1 MTPIKST
8 RHLVTA
14 LALTAALT
22 AAGRSETRAT
32 TTSVTF
38 SPDTVTVLRNP
49 LQGWVMYLGRTWDE
63 NFWDEKGYDRMKADS
78 TGLTVRVSD
87 YASCA
92 YIRTSW
98 ASFEP
103 EEGRYAWD
111 DPDSRLMK
119 LVRSVNERGL
129 RIAFRIVIDGRDQ
142 GQNTPQYVFDA
153 GADGYY
159 DPNAPGKNRSPYPD
173 DPVFQQKYA
182 RFLHAFARQFDDPDK
197 VEFIDAYSLGKW
209 GESHSMIY
217 KDNSNKE
224 KVFDWAIAL
233 ATDCFKRVP
242 MLLHYHRM
250 LGDPDDDGWGS
261 VPADA
266 EKLIN
271 RAIDKGFSL
280 RHDAFGMHGYY
291 QDWEKDMARKW
302 NFRRPIIMEG
312 GWITGAHH
320 RYWRDPSGLYRE
332 GHAEDVR
339 KGEYD
344 ASAEARVNMMDF
356 RINDETR
363 SWFEDAFPLVKSFV
377 AHGGYR
383 LYPATVTAP
392 SAAQRGDRVTVSTLW
407 RNLGWGYCP
416 TNIPQ
421 WNQKY
426 KVGIA
431 LLDSASRPVR
441 IVTESRSDLSTWL
454 RETPAGYHTS
464 VSLAGLPA
472 GTYTWAVALID
483 TTRDSS
489 PALRMAVDP
498 ELITPQ
504 GWLPAGKITI
514 L

>member
-1 MTPIKST
+1 MT
-8 RHLVTA
+8 HN
-14 LALTAALT
+14 
-22 AAGRSETRAT
+22 T
-32 TTSVTF
+32 TLKRIIFAIMILLSVSGVNGARKTVF
-38 SPDTVTVLRNP
+38 EPDTLRVLHNP

-63 NFWDEKGYDRMKADS
+63 NFWDERGYDNMKIAGD
-78 TGLTVRVSD
+78 TATMRVSD

-103 EEGRYAWD
+103 EEGKYAWN
-111 DPDSRLMK
+111 DPDNRLMK
-119 LVRSVNERGL
+119 LLRSVRDRGL
-129 RIAFRIVIDGRDQ
+129 RLAFRIVVDGRDQ

-153 GADGYY
+153 GAEGYY
-159 DPNAPGKNRSPYPD
+159 DPKNPGKNLSPYPD
-173 DPVFQQKYA
+173 DPVFQEKYSKFF
-182 RFLHAFARQFDDPDK
+182 REFAKQFDNPEE

-217 KDNSNKE
+217 KDNNNKG
-224 KVFDWAIAL
+224 KVFDWVINL

-242 MLLHYHRM
+242 MLIHYHRM

-266 EKLIN
+266 EKLITTAAN
-271 RAIDKGFSL
+271 KGFSL

-291 QDWEKDMARKW
+291 QDWEKEMARKW

-344 ASAEARVNMMDF
+344 AAAEARVNMMDL

-363 SWFEDAFPLVKSFV
+363 SWFEDAFPLVKGFV

-383 LYPATVTAP
+383 LYPVSVETPESSRAGKKVNVTT
-392 SAAQRGDRVTVSTLW
+392 SW
-407 RNLGWGYCP
+407 ENIGWGYCP

-431 LLDSASRPVR
+431 LLDETGNPVKTVVER
-441 IVTESRSDLSTWL
+441 RSDLSKWL
-454 RETPAGYHTS
+454 LEQGATHTTS
-464 VSLAGLPA
+464 FPLKGIKP
-472 GTYTWAVALID
+472 GKYRWAVAIVD
-483 TTRDSS
+483 TTHGNRPS
-489 PALRMAVDP
+489 LEMAVDSS
-498 ELITPQ
+498 LLLKN
-504 GWLPAGKITI
+504 GWLPCGEISI
-514 L
+514 N

>member
-1 MTPIKST
+1 MTHST
-8 RHLVTA
+8 TLRRLITA
-14 LALTAALT
+14 IMILISVSGVNG
-22 AAGRSETRAT
+22 AGRTMFE
-32 TTSVTF
+32 
-38 SPDTVTVLRNP
+38 PDTTRVLRNP
-49 LQGWVMYLGRTWDE
+49 LQGWVMYLGRAWDE
-63 NFWDEKGYDRMKADS
+63 NFWEEKGYDRMTAKGETAP
-78 TGLTVRVSD
+78 VRVSD

-103 EEGRYAWD
+103 KEGEYAWN

-119 LVRSVNERGL
+119 LLKSVRDRGL
-129 RIAFRIVIDGRDQ
+129 RVAFRIVVDGRDQ

-153 GADGYY
+153 GAKGYY
-159 DPNAPGKNRSPYPD
+159 DPKNPGHNLSPYPD
-173 DPVFQQKYA
+173 DPVFQEKYS
-182 RFLHAFARQFDDPDK
+182 RFFREFARHFDNPEE

-217 KDNSNKE
+217 KDNANKE
-224 KVFDWAIAL
+224 SVFNWMISL

-242 MLLHYHRM
+242 MLIHYHRM

-266 EKLIN
+266 EKLIST
-271 RAIDKGFSL
+271 AINKGFSL

-291 QDWEKDMARKW
+291 QDWEKKMAHKW
-302 NFRRPIIMEG
+302 NFKRPIIMEG

-344 ASAEARVNMMDF
+344 AAAEARVNMMDF

-363 SWFEDAFPLVKSFV
+363 SWFEDAFPLVKKFV

-383 LYPATVTAP
+383 LYPVSVEAPVTAKP
-392 SAAQRGDRVTVSTLW
+392 GKSVKVSTVW
-407 RNLGWGYCP
+407 RNLGCGYCP

-426 KVGIA
+426 KVAIS
-431 LLDSASRPVR
+431 LLDGNGNPVKT
-441 IVTESRSDLSTWL
+441 IVENRSDLSKWI
-454 RETPAGYHTS
+454 REKDGNYRTS
-464 VSLAGLPA
+464 FPLDGIAPGK
-472 GTYTWAVALID
+472 YRWAVALVD
-483 TTRDSS
+483 TTASNR
-489 PALRMAVDP
+489 PGLEMAINKD
-498 ELITPQ
+498 LILEN
-504 GWLPAGKITI
+504 GWLPAGEIDI
-514 L
+514 N

>member
-1 MTPIKST
+1 MTRKS
-8 RHLVTA
+8 LIA
-14 LALTAALT
+14 AALC
-22 AAGRSETRAT
+22 AASLIPAASLPAK
-32 TTSVTF
+32 SVTF
-38 SPDTVTVLRNP
+38 QPDTLRVLRNP
-49 LQGWVMYLGRTWDE
+49 LQGWVMYLGRQWDE
-63 NFWDEKGYDRMKADS
+63 NFWTDKGYDAIKVSDGDS
-78 TGLTVRVSD
+78 TVRVSD

-103 EEGRYAWD
+103 EEGKYAWN
-111 DPDSRLMK
+111 DPDSRLMS
-119 LVRSVNERGL
+119 LLRSVQDRGL
-129 RIAFRIVIDGRDQ
+129 RVAVRIVVDGRDQ

-153 GADGYY
+153 GAEGYY
-159 DPNAPGKNRSPYPD
+159 DPKAPGKNRSPYPD
-173 DPVFQQKYA
+173 DPIFQEKYA
-182 RFLHAFARQFDDPDK
+182 KFLRAFAREFDNPEK

-217 KDNSNKE
+217 KDNANKQ
-224 KVFDWAIAL
+224 KVFDWIIAL

-242 MLLHYHRM
+242 MLVHYHRM
-250 LGDPDDDGWGS
+250 LGDPTEDGWGS

-266 EKLIN
+266 EKLIEK
-271 RAIDKGFSL
+271 AVDLGFSL

-291 QDWEKDMARKW
+291 QDWEKAQAKKW

-363 SWFEDAFPLVKSFV
+363 SWFEEAFPLVKGFV

-383 LYPATVTAP
+383 LYPAMVDAPEKAKGNTAKVTT
-392 SAAQRGDRVTVSTLW
+392 RW
-407 RNLGWGYCP
+407 KNIGWGYCP

-426 KVGIA
+426 KVAVA
-431 LLDSASRPVR
+431 LLDKEGQPVK
-441 IVTESRSDLSTWL
+441 VKVEENSDLSQWL
-454 RETPAGYHTS
+454 LEQDGEYATEF
-464 VSLAGLPA
+464 SLEGLKK
-472 GTYTWAVALID
+472 GKYTWAVALVD
-483 TTRDSS
+483 TTAGNH
-489 PALRMAVDP
+489 PGLEMAIDAT
-498 ELITPQ
+498 LLTPT
-504 GWLPAGKITI
+504 GWLPTGTLKIK
-514 L
+514 

>member
-1 MTPIKST
+1 MTQNTTYQRIT
-8 RHLVTA
+8 FAIMILLMVTGA
-14 LALTAALT
+14 SGA
-22 AAGRSETRAT
+22 RK
-32 TTSVTF
+32 TSF
-38 SPDTVTVLRNP
+38 EPDTTRVLRNP

-63 NFWDEKGYDRMKADS
+63 NFWDEKGYDRMKAAGE
-78 TGLTVRVSD
+78 TTTVRVSD
-87 YASCA
+87 FATCA

-103 EEGRYAWD
+103 EEGKYAWN

-119 LVRSVNERGL
+119 LLDSVRARGL
-129 RIAFRIVIDGRDQ
+129 RLAFRIVVDGRDQ

-153 GADGYY
+153 GAKGYY
-159 DPNAPGKNRSPYPD
+159 DPKNPGHNLSPYPD
-173 DPVFQQKYA
+173 DPVFQEKYSK
-182 RFLHAFARQFDDPDK
+182 FFHEFARHFDNPDV

-217 KDNSNKE
+217 RDNSNKQ
-224 KVFDWAIAL
+224 KVFDWIVNL

-242 MLLHYHRM
+242 MAIHYHRM
-250 LGDPDDDGWGS
+250 LGDPADDGWGS

-266 EKLIN
+266 EKLITTAAN
-271 RAIDKGFSL
+271 AGFLL

-291 QDWEKDMARKW
+291 QDWEKEMARKW
-302 NFRRPIIMEG
+302 NFKRPIIMEG

-332 GHAEDVR
+332 NHAEDVR
-339 KGEYD
+339 KGEFD

-363 SWFEDAFPLVKSFV
+363 SWFEDAFPLVKKFV

-383 LYPATVTAP
+383 LYPATIETPETAKSGK
-392 SAAQRGDRVTVSTLW
+392 SAKIATSW
-407 RNLGWGYCP
+407 KNIGWGYCP

-431 LLDSASRPVR
+431 LLDSKGKPVR
-441 IVTESRSDLSTWL
+441 TIIEKDSDLSLWT
-454 RETPAGYHTS
+454 REKGASHKTTFPLDGIAPGH
-464 VSLAGLPA
+464 
-472 GTYTWAVALID
+472 YTWAVALID
-483 TTRDSS
+483 TTDNNR
-489 PALRMAVDP
+489 PGLEMAVDAD
-498 ELITPQ
+498 LILEN
-504 GWLPAGKITI
+504 GWLPAGKVEIK
-514 L
+514 

>member
-1 MTPIKST
+1 MTLKRIVKNLIPLT
-8 RHLVTA
+8 MV
-14 LALTAALT
+14 LAMAGNSLTSQ
-22 AAGRSETRAT
+22 GAT
-32 TTSVTF
+32 VTF
-38 SPDTVTVLRNP
+38 TPDTTRVLRNP
-49 LQGWVMYLGRTWDE
+49 LQGWVMYLGRNWDE
-63 NFWDEKGYDRMKADS
+63 NFWEEKGYDRMTVEDGAD
-78 TGLTVRVSD
+78 TVKVSD

-98 ASFEP
+98 VSFEP
-103 EEGRYAWD
+103 EEGQYAWN
-111 DPDSRLMK
+111 DPDSSLMK
-119 LVRSVNERGL
+119 LIRSVNDRGL

-153 GADGYY
+153 GAEGYY
-159 DPNAPGKNRSPYPD
+159 DPKAPGMNRSPYPD
-173 DPVFQQKYA
+173 DPVFQEKYA
-182 RFLHAFARQFDDPDK
+182 KFFKAFASHFDDPTK

-224 KVFDWAIAL
+224 RVFDWAIDL
-233 ATDCFKRVP
+233 ATSCFKQVP
-242 MLLHYHRM
+242 MILHYHRM

-266 EKLIN
+266 EMLIN
-271 RAIDKGFSL
+271 RAIDRGFSL

-291 QDWEKDMARKW
+291 QDWEKEMAKKW

-363 SWFEDAFPLVKSFV
+363 SWFEDAFPLVKKFV
-377 AHGGYR
+377 AEGGYR
-383 LYPATVTAP
+383 LYPHSVSAP
-392 SAAQRGDRVTVSTLW
+392 QSARKDSQITVSTEW

-426 KVGIA
+426 KVGVA
-431 LLDSASRPVR
+431 LLDADGTPVR
-441 IVTESRSDLSTWL
+441 VVSESESDLSKWL
-454 RETPAGYHTS
+454 REAPGKYDTVVDLNDVAPGR
-464 VSLAGLPA
+464 
-472 GTYTWAVALID
+472 YTLAVALID
-483 TTRDSS
+483 VTQDNEPGLEMAVN
-489 PALRMAVDP
+489 PALTVS
-498 ELITPQ
+498 
-504 GWLPAGKITI
+504 GWLPAMDVTI
-514 L
+514 EE

>member
-1 MTPIKST
+1 MT
-8 RHLVTA
+8 H
-14 LALTAALT
+14 
-22 AAGRSETRAT
+22 T
-32 TTSVTF
+32 TTYQRIILAIMMILPALGIQGAKIKF
-38 SPDTVTVLRNP
+38 EPDTTRVLRNP
-49 LQGWVMYLGRTWDE
+49 LQGWVMYLGRNWDE
-63 NFWDEKGYDRMKADS
+63 NFWNERGYDRMKAA
-78 TGLTVRVSD
+78 GENETVRVSD

-103 EEGRYAWD
+103 EEGKYAWD
-111 DPDSRLMK
+111 NPDSRLMK
-119 LVRSVNERGL
+119 LLRSVRERGL
-129 RIAFRIVIDGRDQ
+129 RVAFRIVVDGRDQ

-153 GADGYY
+153 GAQGYY
-159 DPNAPGKNRSPYPD
+159 DPKNPGKNLSPYPD
-173 DPVFQQKYA
+173 DPVFQEKYA
-182 RFLHAFARQFDDPDK
+182 KFLRAFAAHYDNPEE

-217 KDNSNKE
+217 RDNNNKQS
-224 KVFDWAIAL
+224 VFNWITGL

-242 MLLHYHRM
+242 MLIHYHRM

-266 EKLIN
+266 DKLITT
-271 RAIDKGFSL
+271 AVEAGFSL

-291 QDWEKDMARKW
+291 QEWEKDMARKW

-339 KGEYD
+339 KGEFD

-363 SWFEDAFPLVKSFV
+363 SWFEDAFPLVKKFV

-383 LYPATVTAP
+383 LYPSSVETP
-392 SAAQRGDRVTVSTLW
+392 SAARSEKNVKISTTW
-407 RNLGWGYCP
+407 ENIGWGYCP

-431 LLDSASRPVR
+431 LLDSNGTPVR
-441 IVTESRSDLSTWL
+441 TVTETGSDLSCWL
-454 RETPAGYHTS
+454 REKGASYKTEFP
-464 VSLAGLPA
+464 LAGIKP
-472 GTYTWAVALID
+472 GHYTWAVALID
-483 TTRDSS
+483 TTAGNR
-489 PALRMAVDP
+489 PGLEMAVASDRI
-498 ELITPQ
+498 LDN
-504 GWLPAGKITI
+504 GWLPAGEIQIK
-514 L
+514 

>member
-1 MTPIKST
+1 MTLIKST
-8 RHLVTA
+8 RNIVAA
-14 LALTAALT
+14 LAL
-22 AAGRSETRAT
+22 AAGLMTPAHAAETAPT
-32 TTSVTF
+32 VTF
-38 SPDTVTVLRNP
+38 APDSTRVLRNP

-63 NFWDEKGYDRMKADS
+63 NFWEERGYDRMKADS
-78 TGLTVRVSD
+78 MEQPVKVSD

-98 ASFEP
+98 VSFEP
-103 EEGRYAWD
+103 AEGHYAWD

-119 LVRSVNERGL
+119 LIRSVNDRGL

-159 DPNAPGKNRSPYPD
+159 DPKAPGKNRSPYPD
-173 DPVFQQKYA
+173 DPVFQKKYA
-182 RFLHAFARQFDDPDK
+182 KFLKAFARQFDDPDK

-217 KDNSNKE
+217 KDNNNKE
-224 KVFDWAIAL
+224 RVFDWAINL
-233 ATDCFKRVP
+233 ATSCFKRVP
-242 MLLHYHRM
+242 MVLHYHRM

-266 EKLIN
+266 EKLIT
-271 RAIDKGFSL
+271 RAINKGFSL

-291 QDWEKDMARKW
+291 QDWEKEMARKW

-363 SWFEDAFPLVKSFV
+363 SWFEDAFPLVKRFV
-377 AHGGYR
+377 AEGGYR
-383 LYPATVTAP
+383 LYPASVTAP
-392 SAAQRGDRVTVSTLW
+392 ATARKGAKVTVTTDW
-407 RNLGWGYCP
+407 RNMGWGYCP

-431 LLDSASRPVR
+431 LLDASGRAVK
-441 IVTESRSDLSTWL
+441 IITEKKSDLSKWL
-454 RETPAGYHTS
+454 RESPASYDTS
-464 VSLAGLPA
+464 VSLGGLPC
-472 GTYTWAVALID
+472 GTYTWGIALID
-483 TTRDSS
+483 TTRGNT
-489 PALRMAVDP
+489 PALEMAVDTSLLTP
-498 ELITPQ
+498 E
-504 GWLPAGKITI
+504 GWLKAGQITI
-514 L
+514 D

>member
-1 MTPIKST
+1 MTHNSIYQRITFAIVITFTIFCTNAARQTVFTADTT
-8 RHLVTA
+8 R
-14 LALTAALT
+14 
-22 AAGRSETRAT
+22 
-32 TTSVTF
+32 
-38 SPDTVTVLRNP
+38 VLRNP
-49 LQGWVMYLGRTWDE
+49 LSGWVMYLGRAWDE
-63 NFWDEKGYDRMKADS
+63 DFWNEKGYDSMKAAGE
-78 TGLTVRVSD
+78 TQTVRVSD

-103 EEGRYAWD
+103 EEGKYAWN
-111 DPDSRLMK
+111 DPDCRLMK
-119 LVRSVNERGL
+119 LLRSVRDRGL
-129 RIAFRIVIDGRDQ
+129 RVAFRIVVDGRDQ

-153 GADGYY
+153 GAEGYY
-159 DPNAPGKNRSPYPD
+159 DPKNPGKNRSPYPD
-173 DPVFQQKYA
+173 DPVFQEKYSK
-182 RFLHAFARQFDDPDK
+182 FLHAFAANYDNPDE

-217 KDNSNKE
+217 KDNNNKE
-224 KVFDWAIAL
+224 SVFNWIISL

-242 MLLHYHRM
+242 MLIHYHRM

-266 EKLIN
+266 KKLITK
-271 RAIDKGFSL
+271 AINKGFSL

-291 QDWEKDMARKW
+291 QDWEKGMARKW
-302 NFRRPIIMEG
+302 NFKRPIIMEG

-339 KGEYD
+339 KGEFD

-363 SWFEDAFPLVKSFV
+363 SWFEDAFPLVKKFV
-377 AHGGYR
+377 AYGGYR
-383 LYPATVTAP
+383 LYPATVETP
-392 SAAQRGDRVTVSTLW
+392 EAARSGKKVKVTTSW
-407 RNLGWGYCP
+407 ENIGWGYCP

-431 LLDSASRPVR
+431 LVDSNGNPVR
-441 IVTESRSDLSTWL
+441 TVVETGSDLSKWT
-454 RETPAGYHTS
+454 REKGASYKTEF
-464 VSLAGLPA
+464 SLSGIKP
-472 GTYTWAVALID
+472 GRYTWAVALVD
-483 TTRDSS
+483 TTDDNR
-489 PALRMAVDP
+489 PGLEMAVDSS
-498 ELITPQ
+498 LILKN
-504 GWLPAGKITI
+504 GWLPAGEIEI